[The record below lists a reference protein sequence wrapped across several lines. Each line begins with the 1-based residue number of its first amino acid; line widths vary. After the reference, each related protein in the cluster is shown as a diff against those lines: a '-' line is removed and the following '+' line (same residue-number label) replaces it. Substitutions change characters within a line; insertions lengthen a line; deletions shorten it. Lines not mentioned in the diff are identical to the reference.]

1 MAFGVRCATE
11 KGRKVMSL
19 KIEINTDNETTVL
32 EVHGDVTIQ
41 TSNQLRNE
49 LKPLFNS
56 SAENIH
62 VKLSGVEFMDSS
74 GIATLVEGL
83 QWSKRTGGSFILSG
97 LTETVR
103 DVFELAKLDT
113 IFEIQA

>member
-1 MAFGVRCATE
+1 
-11 KGRKVMSL
+11 MSL
-19 KIEINTDNETTVL
+19 KIDIKTVDDIAVL
-32 EVHGDVTIQ
+32 EVNGDVTIQ
-41 TSNQLRNE
+41 TSNQLRND
-49 LKPLFNS
+49 LKPLFES
-56 SAENIH
+56 PLESIH
-62 VKLSGVEFMDSS
+62 VKLAGVEFMDSS

-83 QWSKRTGGSFILSG
+83 QWSKRTGGRFILSG